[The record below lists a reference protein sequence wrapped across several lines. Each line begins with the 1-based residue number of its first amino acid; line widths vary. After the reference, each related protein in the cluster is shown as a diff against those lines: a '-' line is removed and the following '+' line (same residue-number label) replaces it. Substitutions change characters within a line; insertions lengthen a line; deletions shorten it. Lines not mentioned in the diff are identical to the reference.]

1 MTVKDYGEL
10 IVKRKWLALLV
21 GLLFTILLLIGASG
35 LSMNPDNRIFFSK
48 DNPQLLALETL
59 ENTYSRDDNVYLV
72 LAPKDKKVFSPN
84 SLAAVREM
92 TERLWQ
98 TPFSSR
104 VDSISNFQWTRSDG
118 DDVVISDLV
127 EEGEITRE
135 ISDNAKVVALDEP
148 LIRNL
153 LVDTDG
159 LVTAIN
165 VNIIMPADPIASG
178 GATIEIM
185 KFIRDEQARFA
196 TKWPDIDLYVS
207 GGVPLTLAFTE
218 VSMSDIGTLLPLTLL
233 VIFII
238 AGISLR
244 AFTAALFTALIAVL
258 STVGMLG
265 ASGYMGVIINAV
277 TSNAPLMLLILSIAH
292 CVHIISTQ
300 KQQLRAGISK
310 NDSIVESL
318 RVNLLPVFITSA
330 TTSVGFLSMHFSD
343 SPPFRELGYM
353 LAVGNLIAFIN
364 ASLVLPS
371 FLAIA
376 STNDWRN
383 FFKIIGSLILLIG
396 LTSLILSLNSLFP
409 GKVPLPSIVLLSL
422 PLSLIPIVIGLGSIK
437 LSNKFKERQFIKK
450 EYISEKVMEKLGNYV
465 VKKQRFLLS
474 ISSVIIVGLL
484 IGISQIKLDD
494 TWTTYFD
501 EQFDIRSHSDFL
513 EDNLTGLNAIEYS
526 VPAGEEGGINNPK
539 YLVNLDKF
547 ADWYRDQEGVN
558 HVSVVS
564 DTIKRLNKAMN
575 NDQEAFYKIPESQ
588 ELAAQYLLLYELS
601 VPFGLDLNSSINVS
615 KSATRMTVS
624 VQHASSAHLRNLDE
638 KAQVWLA
645 DNIPEFKTVGSGLSV
660 IFAHLSERNIN
671 SMLFGSFMALVIIS
685 LILIIA
691 LRSLPIGLLSLIP
704 NIFPAAMAFGLWGYL
719 VGEVGIA
726 IAVVGAMTLGIVVDD
741 TVHFLSKYLR
751 GRKELNKSPEDAT
764 RYAFTS
770 VGFALVVTSLALL
783 GGFLILANSGFRVN
797 SDLAQLSMITIAF
810 ALIADFLFLPPL
822 LMKLENLKNKVK

>member
-1 MTVKDYGEL
+1 MSAKAYGEL
-10 IVKRKWLALLV
+10 IVKRKWLSLLV
-21 GLLFTILLLIGASG
+21 GLLFTVFWVMGLSG

-48 DNPQLLALETL
+48 DNPQLVALETL
-59 ENTYSRDDNVYLV
+59 EKTYTRADNVYL
-72 LAPKDKKVFSPN
+72 LFAPKDKDVFTPETLDS
-84 SLAAVREM
+84 VREM

-104 VDSISNFQWTRSDG
+104 VDSITNFQWTRSDG
-118 DDVVISDLV
+118 DDVIISDLV
-127 EEGEITRE
+127 KEGQITKEIAL
-135 ISDNAKVVALDEP
+135 NAKIVALDEP

-153 LVDTDG
+153 LVDTEG
-159 LVTAIN
+159 LVTGIN
-165 VNIIMPADPIASG
+165 INIIMPEDPIASG

-185 KFIRDEQARFA
+185 EFIRSEQTRFA
-196 TKWPDIDLYVS
+196 EKWPNIDLYVS

-238 AGISLR
+238 AGIALR
-244 AFTAALFTALIAVL
+244 AVSAAFLTALIAIL
-258 STVGMLG
+258 AAVGMMG
-265 ASGYMGVIINAV
+265 AAGYMGVIINAV
-277 TSNAPLMLLILSIAH
+277 TSNAPLMLFILSIAH

-300 KQQLRAGISK
+300 RQQMRAGVEK
-310 NDSIVESL
+310 KDAIVESL
-318 RVNLLPVFITSA
+318 RVNLQPVFITSA
-330 TTSVGFLSMHFSD
+330 TTAVGFLSMHFSD

-353 LAVGNLIAFIN
+353 LAAGNLIAFIN

-371 FLAIA
+371 LLAILPA
-376 STNDWRN
+376 
-383 FFKIIGSLILLIG
+383 
-396 LTSLILSLNSLFP
+396 
-409 GKVPLPSIVLLSL
+409 KV
-422 PLSLIPIVIGLGSIK
+422 
-437 LSNKFKERQFIKK
+437 QKK
-450 EYISEKVMEKLGNYV
+450 ETYFSKSIMEKLSDYV
-465 VKKQRFLLS
+465 IRKQKLLLPVSSIIIVFLLA
-474 ISSVIIVGLL
+474 
-484 IGISQIKLDD
+484 GITQIKLDD

-501 EQFDIRSHSDFL
+501 EKFEIRTHSDFM

-526 VPAGEEGGINNPK
+526 VPAGEDGGINNPE
-539 YLVNLDKF
+539 YLTNLDKF
-547 ADWYRDQEGVN
+547 ADWYRMQDGVN
-558 HVSVVS
+558 HVDVIS

-575 NDQEAFYKIPESQ
+575 NDQDSYYKIPESR
-588 ELAAQYLLLYELS
+588 ELAAQYMLLYELS

-615 KSATRMTVS
+615 KSATRMIVS

-638 KAQVWLA
+638 KAQIWLGE
-645 DNIPEFKTVGSGLSV
+645 NIPEFNTVGSGLSV

-685 LILIIA
+685 MILIFA
-691 LRSLPIGLLSLIP
+691 LKSLPIGFMSLIP

-751 GRKELNKSPEDAT
+751 ARKELNKSPEDAT
-764 RYAFTS
+764 RYAFTT
-770 VGFALVVTSLALL
+770 VGFALLVTSCALI
-783 GGFLILANSGFRVN
+783 GGFMVLASSGFRVN

-822 LMKLENLKNKVK
+822 LIKLENFKNKFNK